1 MRAIRR
7 FTVRTVLPEALSVL
21 DDLALNLR
29 WSWHAPTREMFAS
42 IDPGLWEH
50 VHGDPVKLL
59 GALTSERLAQL
70 AADGDF
76 VARVQGLAADLET
89 YLREPR
95 WYQRETQ
102 RRAEAGEP
110 ELPRAIAYF
119 SAEFGITAALP
130 QYSGGLGILAGDHLK
145 SASDLGAPI
154 IGVGLLY
161 GAGYF
166 RQALT
171 RDGWQAE
178 TYPLLDPDNLPL
190 TLLREADGT
199 PARVTLGLAGGAQL
213 HAQVW
218 RADVGRVALLLLD
231 SNVPENDDGMRRV
244 TDRLYGGTSEHRL
257 QQELLLGMG
266 GVRALR
272 LHARLTGGPAPEV
285 YHCNEGHAGFLG
297 VERVRE
303 LIEGSAAEGLSF
315 DAAIEAVRAGTV
327 FTTHTPVPA
336 GIDRFDAG
344 LVAQYFGGAA
354 ELPGIPVERV
364 LALGAEDYPGGAEG
378 IFNMAVMGL
387 RMAKKANGVARLH
400 GQVSRGMFAQLWPGF
415 DTSEV
420 PISSVTNGVHSPTW
434 VDPVFAE
441 AQAEHF
447 SAEEIAD
454 GTGWLKTEN
463 GMSNETLWGLRG
475 LMRSRLVADARKRV
489 RASWLRR
496 GASPAEL
503 GWVEDV
509 LHPDVLTIGFA
520 RRVPTYK
527 RLTLMLRDQ
536 DRLKKLL
543 TDPERPIQIVVA
555 GKSHPADEQGIRLI
569 QKLVQ
574 FADDPEVRT
583 RIVFLPNYDIEMA
596 QTLYPGTDVWL
607 NNPLRPLEACGTS
620 GMKAAL
626 NGSLNLS
633 ILDGWWDEM
642 YDGQNG
648 WAIPTADGVEDGE
661 RRDDLEAAALYDLIE
676 NTVAP
681 RFYDRDDTG
690 LPAHWLEN
698 VRHTLAT
705 LGPKVQA
712 TRMVRDYV
720 EQLYAPTALS
730 YRSAAGS
737 GHAGAVELAGWKQ
750 RVRSAW
756 PSVRVDH
763 VESEGLH
770 DAVKVGDH
778 VTVKAFVS
786 LGDLTPA
793 DVEVQMNYGLVAD
806 NDEIADFGTASLE
819 LTDTY
824 EGGRHQFARS
834 FTLGQSGPFGYAV
847 RVVPKH
853 EGLAAPTE
861 LGLVASA

>member
-1 MRAIRR
+1 M
-7 FTVRTVLPEALSVL
+7 
-21 DDLALNLR
+21 
-29 WSWHAPTREMFAS
+29 
-42 IDPGLWEH
+42 
-50 VHGDPVKLL
+50 
-59 GALTSERLAQL
+59 
-70 AADGDF
+70 
-76 VARVQGLAADLET
+76 
-89 YLREPR
+89 
-95 WYQRETQ
+95 
-102 RRAEAGEP
+102 
-110 ELPRAIAYF
+110 
-119 SAEFGITAALP
+119 
-130 QYSGGLGILAGDHLK
+130 
-145 SASDLGAPI
+145 
-154 IGVGLLY
+154 
-161 GAGYF
+161 
-166 RQALT
+166 
-171 RDGWQAE
+171 
-178 TYPLLDPDNLPL
+178 
-190 TLLREADGT
+190 
-199 PARVTLGLAGGAQL
+199 
-213 HAQVW
+213 
-218 RADVGRVALLLLD
+218 
-231 SNVPENDDGMRRV
+231 
-244 TDRLYGGTSEHRL
+244 
-257 QQELLLGMG
+257 
-266 GVRALR
+266 
-272 LHARLTGGPAPEV
+272 
-285 YHCNEGHAGFLG
+285 
-297 VERVRE
+297 
-303 LIEGSAAEGLSF
+303 
-315 DAAIEAVRAGTV
+315 
-327 FTTHTPVPA
+327 
-336 GIDRFDAG
+336 
-344 LVAQYFGGAA
+344 
-354 ELPGIPVERV
+354 
-364 LALGAEDYPGGAEG
+364 LALGAEDYAGGGDG

-387 RMAKKANGVARLH
+387 RTAKRANGVAQLH

-415 DTSEV
+415 DVSEV

-454 GTGWLKTEN
+454 GSGWLKTEN
-463 GMSNETLWGLRG
+463 GMSNETLWRLRG

-489 RASWLRR
+489 RASWRGR

-503 GWVEDV
+503 GWVDDV
-509 LHPDVLTIGFA
+509 LDPDVLTIGFA

-596 QTLYPGTDVWL
+596 QALYPGTDVWL

-648 WAIPTADGVEDGE
+648 WAIPTADGVEDAE
-661 RRDDLEAAALYDLIE
+661 HRDDLEAAALYDLIE

-681 RFYDRDDTG
+681 RFYDRDEDG

-737 GHAGAVELAGWKQ
+737 GHAGAVELAEWKQ

-786 LGDLTPA
+786 LGDLRPA

-853 EGLAAPTE
+853 AGLAAPTE